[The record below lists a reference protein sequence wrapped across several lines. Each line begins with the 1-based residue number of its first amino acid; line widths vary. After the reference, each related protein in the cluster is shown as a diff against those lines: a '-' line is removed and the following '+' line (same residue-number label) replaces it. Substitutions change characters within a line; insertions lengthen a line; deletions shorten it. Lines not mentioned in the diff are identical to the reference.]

1 MKLCH
6 QYSVLLF
13 ALFISAFAHGQ
24 EPQTI
29 RTKFRMLSVNGDVS
43 SLTLVGSSETQEV
56 LIPELRRSDVY
67 RYEGPEVLSFVET
80 DSIVAGEPLP
90 EPVLQVR
97 EVSKYKN
104 ALVLVF
110 RSESSTGIRFKSI
123 VISDDIEG
131 FPGGTSRFV
140 NISSYP
146 LLLLFEQGAEPQKL
160 ASGQIL
166 THAFQNENQNV
177 HIRIASYADGEVHK
191 GLDDR
196 IFPKAIH
203 RDLYFIFEESEGA
216 IGRVRMRRLR
226 EHRNAAIHLY
236 RADT

>member
-6 QYSVLLF
+6 QYSVLLL

-29 RTKFRMLSVNGDVS
+29 RTKFRMLSVNGDIS

-90 EPVLQVR
+90 APVMQVR
-97 EVSKYKN
+97 GVSKHKN
-104 ALVLVF
+104 ALILVF
-110 RSESSTGIRFKSI
+110 RIESSVGTRFQSI
-123 VISDDIEG
+123 VMSDDIDG

-146 LLLLFEQGAEPQKL
+146 LLLLFEEGEEPQKL
-160 ASGQIL
+160 ASGGIFS
-166 THAFQNENQNV
+166 HAFKTENQNV

-196 IFPKAIH
+196 IFPKPIH
-203 RDLYFIFEESEGA
+203 RDIYFIFEENDGEN
-216 IGRVRMRRLR
+216 GRVKMRRLR

-236 RADT
+236 RSDG